1 MSSRNSGVYFPRG
14 DENREYVKPWKGL
27 GTFNIPKKKRG
38 SQLLQQ
44 LLPTT
49 SAHFLQSSLAG
60 CSHILLC
67 ILHNLDKSLS

>member
-14 DENREYVKPWKGL
+14 DENSEYVQPWKGL
-27 GTFNIPKKKRG
+27 GTLNIPKKRG

-49 SAHFLQSSLAG
+49 SDHFLQSSNTLGWVSTHPA
-60 CSHILLC
+60 LYPTQPR
-67 ILHNLDKSLS
+67 